1 MTPGPARRGIVDVLI
16 GRTGSPSG
24 RSRGASAEQFP
35 VAEAAELAQL
45 LPRSAL
51 ARLTDEPARFV
62 RKGFARFAEFLPARL
77 NLSWITDDLA
87 VGGAFHT
94 RHVPRLRRLGISA
107 VVDCREEASDDEEAL
122 ARHGISFLRLPT
134 PDARDLSQVHLDL
147 GVTWASQRLEAGAK
161 VYVHCWH
168 GVGRGP
174 LLGCCI
180 LVASGYSAADALGVV
195 KARRWQAS
203 PNEEQLGALLEYAR
217 RRNGEG

>member
-1 MTPGPARRGIVDVLI
+1 MTPEPARRSIVDVLI
-16 GRTGSPSG
+16 GRTGSPSA
-24 RSRGASAEQFP
+24 RSRATSADEFP
-35 VAEAAELAQL
+35 GVESGDLAQL
-45 LPRSAL
+45 LPHSAL

-77 NLSWITDDLA
+77 NLSWITPDLA
-87 VGGAFHT
+87 VGGAFPM
-94 RHVPRLRRLGISA
+94 RHVPRLRRIGITA

-134 PDARDLSQVHLDL
+134 PDARDLSQDHLDL
-147 GVTWASQRLEAGAK
+147 GVAWSAERLASGEK

-174 LLGCCI
+174 LLVCCI
-180 LVASGYSAADALGVV
+180 LVASGHSAADALGLV
-195 KARRWQAS
+195 KARRWQSS
-203 PNEEQLGALLEYAR
+203 PNEEQLGALLEYTR